1 MYILEDAADV
11 TAFSQ
16 LIRSFFA
23 TIDSAVYNFI
33 AIIYNLIEDLANTSI
48 LSISKM
54 NEFASRIYA
63 LLGIFMLFKVSFSII
78 SYIVSPDKI
87 SDNTTGMGGI
97 IKNVLITLI
106 LILVVPT
113 GFKLLYEAQSA
124 ILSENVIP
132 KLLLGQDIDADNNG
146 DKFYISTAC
155 KTIGEEGKLTDY
167 EPYAK
172 DKGHYISLMI
182 FRSFYQIGSDG
193 GSSDQD
199 AQSDGTDEVENQK
212 YFEETFF
219 PYYCGYG
226 NKELTVSY
234 FLQSQ
239 LYNGPVEKIKEKETF
254 FDIIIN
260 AARTASAVGSFGL
273 SEVILAAGGAVAN
286 FVSSRLGLGPSTY
299 YISYTYFISTVVGV
313 FTVVVLISMA
323 FDVAI
328 RSVKLTFLQLMS
340 PIPIISY
347 IDPKSGKD
355 GMFKRWYTEVFK
367 TWASLF
373 IRFVALFFGVY
384 LIQQLDGLYTIDP
397 NRQYLSGGIWIKLF
411 MLLGVL
417 MFCKELPK
425 LLEQLIPGM
434 KGAGS
439 FKLNPVKRIRDDAI
453 GGKVITGAA
462 VGAGAMGA
470 AALGGAGANAIHARM
485 NGKNWKETFK
495 NAGRGLGTGAFYG
508 AKNGFA
514 AAKSGKY
521 NVVRTAG
528 ESIKQSSQHRNYED
542 MLAAQGEIKGPFKAV
557 RNRVNDKFTD
567 IIGQQAPM
575 GGTSIVRGKIREL
588 NEQLDQEQGRES
600 QYNTAFG
607 NLTASRPE
615 RTPGYVEAAKYSVT
629 KDNDG
634 NFVGK
639 MEYQSYKDYM
649 RKTTGADVEQIEADI
664 ERGLTGTFATELERK
679 RAVKSALAQR
689 LEAQYGDQDKF
700 ITEDEF
706 NQVQKLGSA
715 IADSSAK
722 QKQFKSDIK
731 KIESNQLGESKK

>member
-23 TIDSAVYNFI
+23 TVDTAVYSFI
-33 AIIYNLIEDLANTSI
+33 EIIYNLIEDLANTSI
-48 LSISKM
+48 LSISQM

-87 SDNTTGMGGI
+87 SDNNAGMSGI
-97 IKNVLITLI
+97 IKNVLITLV

-113 GFKLLYEAQSA
+113 GFRILYEAQSA
-124 ILSENVIP
+124 ILSENIIP
-132 KLLLGQDIDADNNG
+132 KLLLGQDSDVDQSGNV
-146 DKFYISTAC
+146 FYISEGC
-155 KTIGEEGKLTDY
+155 KELSEEGMVSKS
-167 EPYAK
+167 EMPYTSN
-172 DKGHYISLMI
+172 KGSYISLII
-182 FRSFYQIGSDG
+182 FRSFYQLSNSKD
-193 GSSDQD
+193 
-199 AQSDGTDEVENQK
+199 DED
-212 YFEETFF
+212 YFKKRFM
-219 PYYCGYG
+219 PAYCGFD
-226 NKELTVSY
+226 EDDLSVDY

-239 LYNGPVEKIKEKETF
+239 LYNGPIEKIPEPDEGFLK
-254 FDIIIN
+254 
-260 AARTASAVGSFGL
+260 
-273 SEVILAAGGAVAN
+273 N
-286 FVSSRLGLGPSTY
+286 FVNKVGDFAEKIIPAMFGFIGIGAYHIFKNALGTGVLTY
-299 YISYTYFISTVVGV
+299 YINYNYFASTITGV
-313 FTVVVLISMA
+313 FAIVILVSMA
-323 FDVAI
+323 FEVSI
-328 RSVKLTFLQLMS
+328 RSVKLTFLQLIS

-373 IRFVALFFGVY
+373 IRFLALFFGVY
-384 LIQQLDGLYTIDP
+384 LIQQLDGLHTIDP
-397 NRQYLSGGIWIKLF
+397 SREYLSGGVWIKLF
-411 MLLGVL
+411 MLLGIL
-417 MFCKELPK
+417 MFCKEMPK
-425 LLEQLIPGM
+425 LLEQLLPGM
-434 KGAGS
+434 KDSGS
-439 FKLNPVKRIRDDAI
+439 LKLNPIKRIRDDAI

-462 VGAGAMGA
+462 IGAGAMGA
-470 AALGGAGANAIHARM
+470 AAVGSAGANAIHARI

-508 AKNGFA
+508 AKNGFVA
-514 AAKSGKY
+514 GKAGKY
-521 NVVRTAG
+521 NVIKTAG

-542 MLAAQGEIKGPFKAV
+542 MLSAQEEIKGPFKSV
-557 RNRVNDKFTD
+557 QNQVKDKFTD

-575 GGTSIVRGKIREL
+575 GGTSIVKGKIREL

-629 KDNDG
+629 KDNNG
-634 NFVGK
+634 KFVGK

-649 RKTTGADVEQIEADI
+649 CKVTGESTKINQIETDI
-664 ERGLTGTFATELERK
+664 ESKIQGPFKNDLERK
-679 RAVKSALAQR
+679 VAVQSALNKK
-689 LEAQYGDQDKF
+689 LEQEYKRNDKF

-706 NQVQKLGSA
+706 TQVQKLGSA

>member
-23 TIDSAVYNFI
+23 TVDTAVYSFI
-33 AIIYNLIEDLANTSI
+33 EIIYNLIEDLANTSI
-48 LSISKM
+48 LSISQM

-87 SDNTTGMGGI
+87 SDNNAGMSGI
-97 IKNVLITLI
+97 IKNVLITLV

-113 GFKLLYEAQSA
+113 GFRILYEAQSA
-124 ILSENVIP
+124 ILSENIIP
-132 KLLLGQDIDADNNG
+132 KLLLGQDSDVDQSGNV
-146 DKFYISTAC
+146 FYISEGC
-155 KTIGEEGKLTDY
+155 KKLSEDGMASKS
-167 EPYAK
+167 EIPYASN
-172 DKGHYISLMI
+172 KGSYISLMI
-182 FRSFYQIGSDG
+182 FRSFYQLSGNEE
-193 GSSDQD
+193 
-199 AQSDGTDEVENQK
+199 DED
-212 YFEETFF
+212 YFEKMFV
-219 PYYCGYG
+219 PAYCGFD
-226 NKELTVSY
+226 EDDLSISY

-239 LYNGPVEKIKEKETF
+239 LYNGPIEKIPEPDEGFIK
-254 FDIIIN
+254 N
-260 AARTASAVGSFGL
+260 AADKIAGFAGKVIPAMFGL
-273 SEVILAAGGAVAN
+273 TGIAISHFIK
-286 FVSSRLGLGPSTY
+286 SQLGTGVSTY
-299 YISYTYFISTVVGV
+299 YINYNYFASTITGV
-313 FTVVVLISMA
+313 FAIVILVSMA
-323 FDVAI
+323 FEVAI
-328 RSVKLTFLQLMS
+328 RSVKLTFLQLIS

-373 IRFVALFFGVY
+373 IRFLALFFGVY
-384 LIQQLDGLYTIDP
+384 LIQQLDGLHTIDP
-397 NRQYLSGGIWIKLF
+397 NREYLSGEIWIKLF

-434 KGAGS
+434 KDSGS
-439 FKLNPVKRIRDDAI
+439 FKLNPLKRIRDDAI

-462 VGAGAMGA
+462 IGAGAMGA
-470 AALGGAGANAIHARM
+470 AAVGSAGANAIHARM

-514 AAKSGKY
+514 AGKAGKY

-542 MLAAQGEIKGPFKAV
+542 MLAAQGEIKGPFKAI
-557 RNRVNDKFTD
+557 RNRVDDKFTD

-639 MEYQSYKDYM
+639 MEYQNYKDYM
-649 RKTTGADVEQIEADI
+649 SKVTGDGAKISRLEADI
-664 ERGLTGTFATELERK
+664 ENNLQGPFASELERK
-679 RAVKSALAQR
+679 NAVQRALNRK
-689 LEAQYGDQDKF
+689 LESEYANNDKF
-700 ITEDEF
+700 ITADEF

-722 QKQFKSDIK
+722 QKQFKSNIK

>member
-16 LIRSFFA
+16 LIRAFFA

-132 KLLLGQDIDADNNG
+132 KLLLGQDIDADNKGNE
-146 DKFYISTAC
+146 FYISPICEKSA
-155 KTIGEEGKLTDY
+155 KDGKLVG
-167 EPYAK
+167 EQLPYAS
-172 DKGHYISLMI
+172 DKGNYISLMI
-182 FRSFYQIGSDG
+182 FRSSYQIGAIED
-193 GSSDQD
+193 DQ
-199 AQSDGTDEVENQK
+199 T
-212 YFEETFF
+212 YFTKTFL
-219 PYYCGYG
+219 PYYCGFG
-226 NKELTVSY
+226 ESELTVSY

-239 LYNGPVEKIKEKETF
+239 FYNGPIEKIEE
-254 FDIIIN
+254 DPE
-260 AARTASAVGSFGL
+260 SFGEAFVDAL
-273 SEVILAAGGAVAN
+273 GTALTGFAN
-286 FVSSRLGLGPSTY
+286 TVGRWIFGLGPATY
-299 YISYTYFISTVVGV
+299 YINYNYFVSTIVGV
-313 FTVVVLISMA
+313 FAVVILISMA
-323 FDVAI
+323 FEVAI

-439 FKLNPVKRIRDDAI
+439 FKLNPVKRLKEDVLGSKFIA
-453 GGKVITGAA
+453 GAA
-462 VGAGAMGA
+462 VGAGVTGA
-470 AALGGAGANAIHARM
+470 AALGSAGANAIHSRM

-521 NVVRTAG
+521 NVAKSAG
-528 ESIKQSSQHRNYED
+528 EAITKSSQHRNYED
-542 MLAAQGEIKGPFKAV
+542 MLAAQEEIKGPFKAV
-557 RNRVNDKFTD
+557 RNQVKDKFTD
-567 IIGQQAPM
+567 MIGQQAPM
-575 GGTSIVRGKIREL
+575 GGTSIVKGKIREL

-615 RTPGYVEAAKYSVT
+615 RTPGYVEAAKYSVA
-629 KDNDG
+629 KDDSG

-649 RKTTGADVEQIEADI
+649 SRVTGEGAKIGRLEADI
-664 ERGLTGTFATELERK
+664 ENKMQGPFKNDLERK
-679 RAVKSALAQR
+679 AAIQSALNKK
-689 LEAQYGDQDKF
+689 LEEEYSRNDKF

-731 KIESNQLGESKK
+731 KIESNQLGDSNK

>member
-16 LIRSFFA
+16 LIRAFFA
-23 TIDSAVYNFI
+23 TIDNAVYNFI

-48 LSISKM
+48 LSISQM

-132 KLLLGQDIDADNNG
+132 KLLLGQDIDADNKGNE
-146 DKFYISTAC
+146 FYISPICEKSA
-155 KTIGEEGKLTDY
+155 KDGKLVG
-167 EPYAK
+167 EQLPYAS
-172 DKGHYISLMI
+172 DKGNYISLMI
-182 FRSFYQIGSDG
+182 FRSSYQIGAIED
-193 GSSDQD
+193 DQ
-199 AQSDGTDEVENQK
+199 T
-212 YFEETFF
+212 YFTKTFL
-219 PYYCGYG
+219 PYYCGFG
-226 NKELTVSY
+226 ESELTVSY

-239 LYNGPVEKIKEKETF
+239 FYNGPIEKIEE
-254 FDIIIN
+254 DPE
-260 AARTASAVGSFGL
+260 SFGEAFVDAL
-273 SEVILAAGGAVAN
+273 GTALTGFAN
-286 FVSSRLGLGPSTY
+286 TVGRWIFGLGPATY
-299 YISYTYFISTVVGV
+299 YINYNYFVSTIVGV
-313 FTVVVLISMA
+313 FVVVILISMA

-439 FKLNPVKRIRDDAI
+439 FKLNPVKRLKEDVLGSKFIA
-453 GGKVITGAA
+453 GAA
-462 VGAGAMGA
+462 VGAGVTGA
-470 AALGGAGANAIHARM
+470 AALGSAGANAIHSRM

-521 NVVRTAG
+521 NVAKSAG
-528 ESIKQSSQHRNYED
+528 ESITKSSQHRNYED
-542 MLAAQGEIKGPFKAV
+542 MLAAQEEIKGPFKAV
-557 RNRVNDKFTD
+557 RNQVKDKFTD
-567 IIGQQAPM
+567 MIGQQAPM
-575 GGTSIVRGKIREL
+575 GGTSIVKGKIREL

-615 RTPGYVEAAKYSVT
+615 RTPGYVEAAKYSVA
-629 KDNDG
+629 KDDSG

-649 RKTTGADVEQIEADI
+649 SKVTGEGAKISRLEADI
-664 ERGLTGTFATELERK
+664 ENKMQGPFKNDLERK
-679 RAVKSALAQR
+679 AAIQSALNKK
-689 LEAQYGDQDKF
+689 LEEEYSRNDKF

-731 KIESNQLGESKK
+731 KIESNQLGDSDK

>member
-23 TIDSAVYNFI
+23 TVDTAVYYFI
-33 AIIYNLIEDLANTSI
+33 SIIYNLIEDLANTSI
-48 LSISKM
+48 LSISQM

-113 GFKLLYEAQSA
+113 GFRILYETQSA
-124 ILSENVIP
+124 ILSENIIP
-132 KLLLGQDIDADNNG
+132 KLLLGQDSDVDQSG
-146 DKFYISTAC
+146 DEFYMSPAC
-155 KTIGEEGKLTDY
+155 KELVDDGNISKSNI
-167 EPYAK
+167 PSAI
-172 DKGHYISLMI
+172 DKGNYISLMI
-182 FRSFYQIGSDG
+182 FRSFYQVGH
-193 GSSDQD
+193 
-199 AQSDGTDEVENQK
+199 VEESEK
-212 YFEETFF
+212 EYFNERFIQ
-219 PYYCGYG
+219 YYCGFG
-226 NKELTVSY
+226 EDTLDVSY
-234 FLQSQ
+234 FLQSEI
-239 LYNGPVEKIKEKETF
+239 YNGPIEKIPEEKTALDEFIDAYRAWNAVHTAGF
-254 FDIIIN
+254 SELIIN
-260 AARTASAVGSFGL
+260 LGMGVGRFI
-273 SEVILAAGGAVAN
+273 E
-286 FVSSRLGLGPSTY
+286 SSLGLGPT
-299 YISYTYFISTVVGV
+299 TYFISYNYFISTIVGV
-313 FTVVVLISMA
+313 FASVILISMA
-323 FDVAI
+323 FEVAI
-328 RSVKLTFLQLMS
+328 RSVKLTFLQLIS

-373 IRFVALFFGVY
+373 IRFLALFFGVY
-384 LIQQLDGLYTIDP
+384 LIQQLDGLHTIDP
-397 NRQYLSGGIWIKLF
+397 NREYLSGEIWIKLF

-434 KGAGS
+434 KDSGS
-439 FKLNPVKRIRDDAI
+439 FKLNPLKRIRDDAI

-462 VGAGAMGA
+462 IGAGAMGA
-470 AALGGAGANAIHARM
+470 AAVGSAGANAIHARM

-514 AAKSGKY
+514 AGKEGKY
-521 NVVRTAG
+521 NFMKQAG
-528 ESIKQSSQHRNYED
+528 ESIKQSSKHRNYED

-557 RNRVNDKFTD
+557 QSQAWDKFTD
-567 IIGQQAPM
+567 MIGQQAPM

-588 NEQLDQEQGRES
+588 NEQLDQEQGRET

-629 KDNDG
+629 RDNNG

-649 RKTTGADVEQIEADI
+649 SKITGDKNKINQLEADI
-664 ERGLTGTFATELERK
+664 ENNLQGSFASELDRK
-679 RAVKSALAQR
+679 KAVQRALNRK
-689 LEAQYGDQDKF
+689 LESEYANNAKF
-700 ITEDEF
+700 ITADEF
-706 NQVQKLGSA
+706 NQVQSLGSA
-715 IADSSAK
+715 IAESSAI
-722 QKQFKSDIK
+722 QKDLKSQIG

>member
-16 LIRSFFA
+16 LIRAFFA
-23 TIDSAVYNFI
+23 TIDNAVYSFI

-48 LSISKM
+48 LSISQM

-97 IKNVLITLI
+97 IKNVIITLI

-113 GFKLLYEAQSA
+113 GFKILYEAQAA

-132 KLLLGQDIDADNNG
+132 KLLLGQDIDADKKGNE
-146 DKFYISTAC
+146 FYISPVCDKMA
-155 KTIGEEGKLTDY
+155 KDGKLVG
-167 EPYAK
+167 EQLPYAS
-172 DKGHYISLMI
+172 DKGNYISLMI
-182 FRSFYQIGSDG
+182 FRSSYQIGSVND
-193 GSSDQD
+193 DQ
-199 AQSDGTDEVENQK
+199 T
-212 YFEETFF
+212 YFEERFL
-219 PYYCGYG
+219 PYYCGFG
-226 NKELTVSY
+226 ESELTVSY
-234 FLQSQ
+234 FLQSKF
-239 LYNGPVEKIKEKETF
+239 YNGPIDKIEKDPDSFGEAF
-254 FDIIIN
+254 VD
-260 AARTASAVGSFGL
+260 ALGTALTSFANTVGSLIF
-273 SEVILAAGGAVAN
+273 
-286 FVSSRLGLGPSTY
+286 GLGPATY
-299 YISYTYFISTVVGV
+299 YINYNYFVSTIVGV
-313 FTVVVLISMA
+313 FAVVILISMA
-323 FDVAI
+323 FEVAI

-434 KGAGS
+434 KDSGS
-439 FKLNPVKRIRDDAI
+439 FKLNPLKRIRDDAI

-462 VGAGAMGA
+462 IGAGAMGA
-470 AALGGAGANAIHARM
+470 AAVGSAGANAIHARM

-514 AAKSGKY
+514 AGKAGKY

-649 RKTTGADVEQIEADI
+649 SKVTGEGAKISRLEADI
-664 ERGLTGTFATELERK
+664 ENKMQGPFKNDLERK
-679 RAVKSALAQR
+679 AAIQSALNKK
-689 LEAQYGDQDKF
+689 LEEEYSRNDKF